1 VAEKEKR
8 MIEHITH
15 ALYYFEVHLLYATL
29 VWFAAWALTSIPRV
43 NATTRYWIWV
53 LTALNFV
60 IPVGA
65 AVDKFWGW
73 HLTWARPLGA
83 IGDAGLRIMA
93 NGMMFSTVWLLGAM
107 LMAGRLV
114 WRLRADHR
122 DARSTQNASDSNRNF
137 VVQGTP
143 VEFSHAGN
151 GPVVDGVLHP
161 HICLPSGI
169 DRLLTKPELNA
180 VLIHELT
187 HAKRL
192 DNLIRLIYEVERCV
206 LWFHPL
212 VWLTGYRLALY
223 RELSCDESVIQSA
236 HGGELVSALAKLA
249 NPGDAFL
256 LQARASSFLSS
267 RLARL
272 NAAPS
277 RGTNRIANLLVDALF
292 GAALLAGILG
302 TVAHTACCWIA
313 RT

>member
-1 VAEKEKR
+1 

-29 VWFAAWALTSIPRV
+29 VWFAAWFLTSIPRV

-53 LTALNFV
+53 LTALNFI

-65 AVDKFWGW
+65 VVDKFWGW
-73 HLTWARPLGA
+73 HLTWTRPLGV
-83 IGDAGLRIMA
+83 IGDAGLRIMD
-93 NGMMFSTVWLLGAM
+93 NGTIVGAVWLLGAT
-107 LMAGRLV
+107 LMAGRLF
-114 WRLRADHR
+114 WRLRADRR
-122 DARSTQNASDSNRNF
+122 DAQSSQDATDSQRNF

-143 VEFSHAGN
+143 VKFSPAGN
-151 GPVVDGVLHP
+151 GPVVDGVLRP
-161 HICLPSGI
+161 HICLPNGI
-169 DRLLTKPELNA
+169 DRLLTKSELNA

-187 HAKRL
+187 HARRL
-192 DNLIRLIYEVERCV
+192 DNLIRLIYEVERCA

-236 HGGELVSALAKLA
+236 HGGDLVSALAKLA
-249 NPGDAFL
+249 NPEGAFL
-256 LQARASSFLSS
+256 LQARASSFLSR

-277 RGTNRIANLLVDALF
+277 QGTNRTVNLLVDALF
-292 GAALLAGILG
+292 AAALLEGVLG